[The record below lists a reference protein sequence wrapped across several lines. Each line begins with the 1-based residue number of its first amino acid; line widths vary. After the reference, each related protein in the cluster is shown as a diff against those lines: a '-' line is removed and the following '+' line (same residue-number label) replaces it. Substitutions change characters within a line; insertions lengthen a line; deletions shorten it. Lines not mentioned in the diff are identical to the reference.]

1 MPITKR
7 LIFVLAPITFLAAC
21 QREGAPARRIAAD
34 PAFCS
39 QVHTTGAKLSEHLAP
54 LAPLMRT
61 STGVYSLEEGDVSL
75 VSRAWLAEAAERTID
90 VQYFIFSADKH
101 GEHRRERV
109 RIGLN
114 ILIAKSEL
122 RRYTVV
128 KSITLCSIA
137 LNISCTCSRE
147 SSAA

>member
-1 MPITKR
+1 MPISKR
-7 LIFVLAPITFLAAC
+7 LIFVLATIIFLAAC
-21 QREGAPARRIAAD
+21 QREDAPARRIAAD

-90 VQYFIFSADKH
+90 VQYFIFTADNV
-101 GEHRRERV
+101 G
-109 RIGLN
+109 
-114 ILIAKSEL
+114 LIAVD
-122 RRYTVV
+122 YPCAPPT
-128 KSITLCSIA
+128 
-137 LNISCTCSRE
+137 
-147 SSAA
+147 